1 MKPLIEHAAMS
12 ERGQVVVPKAIRE
25 AIGATKDDTLVFY
38 ASGDGTATI
47 KRLNREALAEEFR
60 KIRAKVKKE
69 DQLSD
74 EDVVKLI
81 HEIRAENRRPGHER
95 TDFGADLAEWKRRT
109 GNTHLPIKRR

>member
-1 MKPLIEHAAMS
+1 MKPLVEHAVIS
-12 ERGQVVVPKAIRE
+12 DRGQVVVPKAIRE

-38 ASGDGTATI
+38 APGDGTATI

-60 KIRAKVKKE
+60 KLRAKVKKE
-69 DQLSD
+69 DMLSD

-95 TDFGADLAEWKRRT
+95 TDFGADLAEWKRST
-109 GNTHLPIKRR
+109 GNTHLFGRKR